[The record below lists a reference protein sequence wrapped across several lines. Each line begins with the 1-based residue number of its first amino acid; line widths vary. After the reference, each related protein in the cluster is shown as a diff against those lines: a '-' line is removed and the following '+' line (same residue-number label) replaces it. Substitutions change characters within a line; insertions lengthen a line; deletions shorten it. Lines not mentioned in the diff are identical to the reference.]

1 MASDRVPAGNPEQS
15 AQRPGE
21 SRERTLLAGDR
32 TLLAWYRTAFGACAL
47 AVGLGG
53 VVPGVA
59 PKSSDFYRVIGVL
72 FAVLGAIAP
81 LIGVWHYF
89 VFQEDAGPGRLPRI
103 NMRFIVGFGMVSSLL
118 GIAIGLVIA
127 LGG

>member
-1 MASDRVPAGNPEQS
+1 M
-15 AQRPGE
+15 
-21 SRERTLLAGDR
+21 
-32 TLLAWYRTAFGACAL
+32 
-47 AVGLGG
+47 
-53 VVPGVA
+53 PGVA
-59 PKSSDFYRVIGVL
+59 PEASDFYRVIGVL

-103 NMRFIVGFGMVSSLL
+103 NMRFIVGFGVISSLL